1 MEIRHC
7 SFQFLQFEIET
18 VTIFGLITIVAKIVA
33 KIIPTF
39 INNPN
44 EFRQKE
50 ENSPGIIVQYLRPN
64 SVVDT
69 C

>member
-18 VTIFGLITIVAKIVA
+18 VTIFGLITIVA